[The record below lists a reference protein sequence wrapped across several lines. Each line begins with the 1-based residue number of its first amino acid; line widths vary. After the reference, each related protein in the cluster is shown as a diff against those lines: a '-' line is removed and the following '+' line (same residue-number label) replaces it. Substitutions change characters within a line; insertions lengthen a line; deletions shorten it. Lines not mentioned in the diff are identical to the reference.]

1 MNISF
6 LKNSMCEYE
15 KVRHK
20 NIEKTRLIESLQ
32 IQKVNFLFTFTHA
45 CMFCSWSFHI
55 CSHQHQDRAQAKKG
69 SVMPRITLRLAGEYN
84 IKHYIK
90 LLQLCFVPLIVCK
103 IPVCKVQKTSRC
115 SYDVKPVDLQ
125 KEQEAFQA
133 GEGVRIIIIFM
144 HNV

>member
-1 MNISF
+1 
-6 LKNSMCEYE
+6 
-15 KVRHK
+15 
-20 NIEKTRLIESLQ
+20 
-32 IQKVNFLFTFTHA
+32 
-45 CMFCSWSFHI
+45 
-55 CSHQHQDRAQAKKG
+55 
-69 SVMPRITLRLAGEYN
+69 MPRITLRLAGEYN

-115 SYDVKPVDLQ
+115 SYDVKPADLQ